1 MMFPLIPK
9 CGQLLA
15 PLALA
20 ATLPV
25 KAMSHRE
32 VGRIVSPS
40 DIKAGDVIGF
50 SGNSWIS
57 GLINIGTYGIPFWG
71 ISHVGIMAHAADG
84 RLLIFESTTLEDMPC
99 EIAGECFNGT
109 RRTRSTRFSR
119 LTTARC
125 GIIRFPGR
133 FTTVKTNG

>member
-25 KAMSHRE
+25 KAMSRRE

-50 SGNSWIS
+50 DRAS
-57 GLINIGTYGIPFWG
+57 
-71 ISHVGIMAHAADG
+71 D
-84 RLLIFESTTLEDMPC
+84 EE
-99 EIAGECFNGT
+99 
-109 RRTRSTRFSR
+109 
-119 LTTARC
+119 
-125 GIIRFPGR
+125 
-133 FTTVKTNG
+133 

>member
-1 MMFPLIPK
+1 
-9 CGQLLA
+9 
-15 PLALA
+15 
-20 ATLPV
+20 
-25 KAMSHRE
+25 MSRT
-32 VGRIVSPS
+32 RSKIVSPD

-84 RLLIFESTTLEDMPC
+84 RLLLFECTTLEDMPC

-109 RRTRSTRFSR
+109 QAHTLDKIRQSLRRQGLALSALPAALRQRGQAADR
-119 LTTARC
+119 VPDGDDPYAL
-125 GIIRFPGR
+125 
-133 FTTVKTNG
+133 